1 MPRRR
6 SRLFTVPLLAVATA
20 VGLAAPAD
28 AGGGRGVPLEELQ
41 VTTREVAADLTRP
54 TSIAGLPDGRLLITE
69 KPGRIRVYDP
79 RTGLSPTPVLD
90 ISNRINES
98 EAERGLLG
106 LALAPD
112 YARTRN
118 VYVAYTGLPDGA
130 VTLSRLKLTTGAEQV
145 LLTQEHAEFANHN
158 GGHVTFG
165 PDGYLY
171 LGIGDGG
178 SGGDPFGSGQNL
190 NTLLG
195 KILRIDVSRTCGAL
209 PYCVPRGNPFV
220 GVSGARPEIWA
231 WGLRNP
237 WKFSFDKA
245 DGSLW
250 IADVGQGRFEEID
263 HIGGRDGGVNFGWSC
278 MEGPIVFDETRC
290 DPAVDLTDPVFHYR
304 SGAEGCAVIGGGV
317 YRGQRYAALAAGTYL
332 SADFCN
338 MTARALR
345 QNRDGTY
352 TGATIG
358 AFPEYPTAFG
368 TDNRGEL
375 YVVTD
380 LPGKLYQVG
389 FTRVSG

>member
-1 MPRRR
+1 M
-6 SRLFTVPLLAVATA
+6 FTVPLLAVATA
-20 VGLAAPAD
+20 IGLAAPAN
-28 AGGGRGVPLEELQ
+28 AGGRGVPLDQLR
-41 VTTREVAADLTRP
+41 VTTTEVAADLTRP
-54 TSIAGLPDGRLLITE
+54 TSIVGLPDGRLLITE
-69 KPGRIRVYDP
+69 KPGRIRAFHP
-79 RTGLSPTPVLD
+79 RTGLDPTPVLD
-90 ISNRINES
+90 LSDRVNES

-118 VYVAYTGLPDGA
+118 VYVAYTRLPDGA

-178 SGGDPFGSGQNL
+178 SGGDPFGSGQNQ

-195 KILRIDVSRTCGAL
+195 KILRIDVSRSCGAL
-209 PYCVPRGNPFV
+209 PYCVPRSNPFV
-220 GVSGARPEIWA
+220 GVADARPEIWA

-263 HIGGRDGGVNFGWSC
+263 HIGAREGGVNFGWSC
-278 MEGPIVFDETRC
+278 MEGPVVFDETRC
-290 DPAVDLTDPVFHYR
+290 DAAADYRDPVHHYR
-304 SGAEGCAVIGGGV
+304 SGTEGCAVIGGGV
-317 YRGQRYAALAAGTYL
+317 YRGQRHAHLAAGTYL

-345 QNRDGTY
+345 PNRDGTY
-352 TGATIG
+352 EAATIG

-368 TDNRGEL
+368 TDNHGEF

-380 LPGKLYQVG
+380 LPGKLYRVG
-389 FTRVSG
+389 FARAST

>member
-1 MPRRR
+1 
-6 SRLFTVPLLAVATA
+6 LLTIPLLIMATVATA
-20 VGLAAPAD
+20 VGLAAPAA
-28 AGGGRGVPLEELQ
+28 AGNRGVPLDQLR
-41 VTTREVAADLTRP
+41 VTTTEVAAELEKP

-90 ISNRINES
+90 ISDRVNES

-112 YARTRN
+112 YSRTRN

-130 VTLSRLKLTTGAEQV
+130 VILSRVTLTTGAEQV
-145 LLTQEHAEFANHN
+145 LLTQEHAEFGNHN

-178 SGGDPFGSGQNL
+178 SGGDPFGSGQDL
-190 NTLLG
+190 GTLLG
-195 KILRIDVSRTCGAL
+195 KVLRIDVSRTCGAL
-209 PYCVPRGNPFV
+209 PYCVPRSNPFV

-250 IADVGQGRFEEID
+250 IADVGQGRYEEVD
-263 HIGGRDGGVNFGWSC
+263 HIGARDGGVNFGWSC
-278 MEGPIVFDETRC
+278 MEGPVVFDETRC
-290 DPAVDLTDPVFHYR
+290 DPEAELTAPVFHYR
-304 SGAEGCAVIGGGV
+304 SGVEGCAVIGGAV
-317 YRGQRYAALAAGTYL
+317 YRGARYAELAGGTYVA
-332 SADFCN
+332 ADFCA
-338 MTARALR
+338 MTAYGLRAG
-345 QNRDGTY
+345 RDGTH
-352 TGATIG
+352 TGAAIG
-358 AFPEYPTAFG
+358 TFPEYVTAFG
-368 TDNRGEL
+368 TDHRGEF
-375 YVVTD
+375 YVVTET
-380 LPGKLYQVG
+380 PGKLYRVG
-389 FTRVSG
+389 FTRVN

>member
-1 MPRRR
+1 MSR
-6 SRLFTVPLLAVATA
+6 SRVFTVPLLAAATA
-20 VGLAAPAD
+20 IGLAAQAD
-28 AGGGRGVPLEELQ
+28 AGGRGVPLDELQ

-54 TSIAGLPDGRLLITE
+54 TSIVGLPDGRLLITE
-69 KPGRIRVYDP
+69 KPGRIRAFHP
-79 RTGLSPTPVLD
+79 RTGLDPRPVLD
-90 ISNRINES
+90 MSDRVNES

-118 VYVAYTGLPDGA
+118 VYVAYTSLPDGA

-178 SGGDPFGSGQNL
+178 SGGDPFGSGQDL

-195 KILRIDVSRTCGAL
+195 KIVRIDVSRSCGAL

-220 GVSGARPEIWA
+220 GVAGARPEIWA

-250 IADVGQGRFEEID
+250 IADVGQGRYEEID
-263 HIGGRDGGVNFGWSC
+263 HIGGREGGVNFGWSC
-278 MEGPIVFDETRC
+278 KEGPITFDETRC
-290 DPAVDLTDPVFHYR
+290 SPDADYREPVHYYR

-345 QNRDGTY
+345 ANRDGTY
-352 TGATIG
+352 SAATIG

-368 TDNRGEL
+368 TDHRGEF
-375 YVVTD
+375 YVVTET
-380 LPGKLYQVG
+380 PGKLYQVG
-389 FTRVSG
+389 FTRVTG